1 MTMTTPRGP
10 ESTVLRMVGNAMH
23 IQNIEVETGWT
34 PDEIKAV
41 AMRNGYALDAAS
53 KRFRRAPQPKPAPVG
68 IVRTQ
73 VTTPC
78 PHRSWESLDGITH
91 CMDCGHSVEV
101 TVDDAD
107 DAEAARVLGT
117 SQTSTGAER
126 PSPSP
131 VPASASDRSSAPVLP
146 DPGAVVKPVPEDPG
160 SAALAPASTTASD
173 PFAVAGAAFAELL
186 RAIALALDADPAVP
200 VAHVAAPKPAPQPRV
215 THGATQSQI
224 RDWARSRGL
233 DVNPRGTVRRDI
245 AEAYAA
251 AHPQETP

>member
-1 MTMTTPRGP
+1 MTMTMPRGP

-34 PDEIKAV
+34 VDEIKAL

-68 IVRTQ
+68 IVR
-73 VTTPC
+73 
-78 PHRSWESLDGITH
+78 S
-91 CMDCGHSVEV
+91 
-101 TVDDAD
+101 
-107 DAEAARVLGT
+107 
-117 SQTSTGAER
+117 SQTSTGAVR

-146 DPGAVVKPVPEDPG
+146 ETSGEVVTSTSGERASHPR
-160 SAALAPASTTASD
+160 STTVGSGDTSPEPD
-173 PFAVAGAAFAELL
+173 PTVVAAIAFVRAFAELL
-186 RAIALALDADPAVP
+186 ALIDERPA
-200 VAHVAAPKPAPQPRV
+200 AQPEPEPLTRRPGNYPTGPRI

-224 RDWARSRGL
+224 RDWARTQGL

-245 AEAYAA
+245 ADAYAA